1 LRLRLPIYWLDGT
14 ASWRRIRALKTP
26 EARGGWA
33 HLAPNACRAPMHTSP
48 LAIEWR
54 LMEGAYI
61 TWTEEVESASW
72 RDAPSRRG
80 LQERLLL
87 EPPFGVYAVEPAAGS
102 CCPLHKSR
110 RRHAARSRR
119 RYTTELMRMSQ
130 GRQSWRGSYAAGYK
144 TQKDLR
150 PVASGKAQPREAP
163 LEVEVVQLQQSQPTT
178 LVV

>member
-1 LRLRLPIYWLDGT
+1 
-14 ASWRRIRALKTP
+14 
-26 EARGGWA
+26 
-33 HLAPNACRAPMHTSP
+33 M
-48 LAIEWR
+48 
-54 LMEGAYI
+54 
-61 TWTEEVESASW
+61 
-72 RDAPSRRG
+72 
-80 LQERLLL
+80 L